1 MVEAPKHPIQIS
13 RRKVAASIDRAGALF
28 ELCWKTLRSGKAEEK
43 NGADLIA
50 IQKRLIDAQWIL
62 QTQYMAVAKEK
73 QRLIARKATYQPTWF
88 GRRMAQLDRYS
99 KAITSAMGIG
109 KVIGDG
115 YAWIFY
121 RDDVPLIEQHLNR
134 QRQTHLPPGVGGI
147 GERAFVEKLQGL
159 NKHFVLY
166 HGITSFLRMGDVS
179 FISPETGR
187 VASIGELKT
196 KKIGEDRYE
205 VTLGCL
211 FGAGFNV
218 PTGLSGTFAKT
229 GSQRPKP
236 LAQKIR
242 NRLKRQMGEMALA
255 FEASKERE
263 LQTPIN
269 VNGRIFFDEL
279 NGAIGES
286 RKAGFAYQKAC
297 KSHLIGAIRLS
308 ERRISGRLL
317 NVSTEDLYERID
329 PVKEHIPTIT
339 DKALRYNCIIV
350 SAVGYSTDG
359 LPIVLRGTIPLFWW
373 PIERQN
379 LFDVVFGKV
388 VVVSIYNPAHFW
400 EMLRQKGFSV
410 ELDARFRFVTATRKQ
425 GKRVTRLENMDH
437 FKRLSGQFLLSDES
451 IISVM
456 EKALEFGRA
465 QNSEHPLRIEMVPS
479 FKDGS

>member
-1 MVEAPKHPIQIS
+1 MIS

-43 NGADLIA
+43 NADGADLIA
-50 IQKRLIDAQWIL
+50 VQKHLIDAQWIL
-62 QTQYMAVAKEK
+62 QTQYMAVAKEQ
-73 QRLIARKATYQPTWF
+73 QRLIAGKTTYQPTWF
-88 GRRMAQLDRYS
+88 GRRMVQLDRYS
-99 KAITSAMGIG
+99 KAIKSTIGIG

-205 VTLGCL
+205 ITLGCL
-211 FGAGFNV
+211 FGAGFNLPISLAGV
-218 PTGLSGTFAKT
+218 FAET
-229 GSQRPKP
+229 PSRRSEP

-242 NRLKRQMGEMALA
+242 DRLKRQMGEMARA
-255 FEASKERE
+255 FASSKQRE
-263 LQTPIN
+263 QQSPIN
-269 VNGRIFFDEL
+269 VNGRIFFDEF
-279 NGAIGES
+279 NRAISES
-286 RKAGFAYQKAC
+286 LKPGFAYQKAS

-308 ERRISGRLL
+308 ERRVSNRLL
-317 NVSTEDLYERID
+317 NVNGEKLNERID
-329 PVKEHIPTIT
+329 PVIEHIPTIT
-339 DKALRYNCIIV
+339 DKALRDNCAVV
-350 SAVGYSTDG
+350 SFVGYSADG

-388 VVVSIYNPAHFW
+388 VVVSMYNPAHFW
-400 EMLRQKGFSV
+400 EMLRQSGFSV
-410 ELDARFRFVTATRKQ
+410 EFDARFRFVTATRKQ
-425 GKRVTRLENMDH
+425 GERVSRLENMDH
-437 FKRLSGQFLLSDES
+437 FNKLSGQFLLSDES
-451 IISVM
+451 IMSVV
-456 EKALEFGRA
+456 EKALEVGKA
-465 QNSEHPLRIEMVPS
+465 QNCEHPLKIEMVPT